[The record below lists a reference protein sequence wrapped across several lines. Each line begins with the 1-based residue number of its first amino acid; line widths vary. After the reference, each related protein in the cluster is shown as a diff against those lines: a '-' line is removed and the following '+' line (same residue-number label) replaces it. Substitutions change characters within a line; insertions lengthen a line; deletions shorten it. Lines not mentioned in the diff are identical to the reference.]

1 MNNVFVTGANG
12 MLGSS
17 ICREL
22 LKQGYSVKA
31 MCLPNQEP
39 KTLQD
44 LPLELVYGELLDKA
58 FLEHAIK
65 GCDYIIHIAALNNV
79 WPRRSKRVIEVNYE
93 GTKNIMEMAEK
104 FNIIRM
110 VHIGSASS
118 FGNGTAEKPGNETF
132 AFNGWKFGMDYIDS
146 KFKTQCMLLNE
157 YNQNGFPVIII
168 NPTFMIG
175 PFDSGPTSGAMLLAL
190 AKGQLKWFGS
200 GGKNFVCST
209 DVAMAAVNAIKL
221 GKVGECYI
229 AGNQNLTYKDFL
241 QKACTQL
248 KRPFNLRRAPNMA
261 IVMIGFISSLISKIT
276 GKKPRLSLGMALIA
290 QENQYFSSE
299 KAVLELNMPQTPI
312 ETGIEASLN
321 WFKLNKYL

>member
-22 LKQGYSVKA
+22 LRQGYSVKA
-31 MCLPNQEP
+31 MCLPNHEA

-93 GTKNIMEMAEK
+93 GTKNIMEIAEK

-132 AFNGWKFGMDYIDS
+132 A
-146 KFKTQCMLLNE
+146 LNE

-241 QKACTQL
+241 QKACNQL
-248 KRPFNLRRAPNMA
+248 KRPFNLRRAPNLA

-299 KAVLELNMPQTPI
+299 KAVLELKMPQTPI